1 MNIYK
6 TPDSNTEKPE
16 TPQFKPIN
24 AICYGLLIAVVL
36 TMIVSTV
43 EAMVF
48 AAIIAITQGVENISA
63 DFFAENSLFLAIDL
77 IVTFGCLFYAGKM
90 TGKYVYGQEL
100 KFGLIVALLTL
111 LIYVLIYFSIESTE
125 NYPIW
130 YDLITF
136 INIFVGILWGANSV
150 KRSNSN
156 FDKN

>member
-6 TPDSNTEKPE
+6 TPDSNSEKPE
-16 TPQFKPIN
+16 SLQFKPVN

-43 EAMVF
+43 EAMAF
-48 AAIIAITQGVENISA
+48 AAIIAITQGVESISA

-77 IVTFGCLFYAGKM
+77 MVTFACLFYAGQM
-90 TGKYVYGQEL
+90 TGKYAFGQEL

-111 LIYVLIYFSIESTE
+111 LIYVLIYISIESTE
-125 NYPIW
+125 NYPLW
-130 YDLITF
+130 YDLMTF
-136 INIFVGILWGANSV
+136 INIFVGILWGAKSV

-156 FDKN
+156 FGKN